1 MSNKE
6 YTINID
12 PRILELLGPN
22 LYTNIY
28 YVLAELIANAYDA
41 NAKNVYIISDDSSII
56 VEDDGNGMSYD
67 VGVKNFLSVAQESRT
82 NEENSYVTGSQKKR
96 KKMGRK
102 GVGKLAALSVSENVK
117 IKTIKDGDKSGFILS
132 RRVGADHKLKPI
144 QEDDINFYYIKD
156 HGTSIVMNA
165 PQYKFHKTLKA
176 AKNNL
181 LKIFPLINNDFR
193 IHIQIDKNKT
203 VIDSFE
209 KEIIQELG
217 TLITLGDNFAYLH
230 DFLDI
235 QLNVDNKEELESKLK
250 IKKPSYIE
258 RIRIEDKLGKERE
271 FNLEIKG
278 WIGAYRSS
286 RGKKKDRTDFPDNF
300 ISIISNGKLGEFNI
314 LPLVGKNALNE
325 VYVVGQLHI
334 DLFEETSLP
343 DMALSN
349 RQGYKSDDLR
359 YDKATRYIRDQL
371 LPAIISLRVKY
382 ASYKKN
388 LAEEEKNRKNKE
400 REALFKEQIEDFKSK
415 ASEEAAQEISDAVGG
430 DNQQQIQHI
439 VKTAI
444 NKTLPN
450 LGIKKTIDDN
460 KKKLLLSHSYKN
472 KQTCDLIYNLLI
484 YTGIPAE
491 VIIYTSS
498 DNEDSR
504 IPQKQPIFDYLRDFF
519 VNSYSDEKMYVIYVT
534 SKEMSQ
540 SWAAVS
546 EVGAGWITQNQHDI
560 FNISGFTPS
569 RPLDVEAAWA
579 NINLDDGDVVL
590 SKMEAD
596 IIAGKLIYACRR
608 LSYEPRKKMD
618 ILKEMDRRV
627 TIE

>member
-1 MSNKE
+1 MSAKE

-41 NAKNVYIISDDSSII
+41 NAKNVYIISDSSSII

-82 NEENSYVTGSQKKR
+82 NDENSYVTGSNKTR

-117 IKTIKDGDKSGFILS
+117 IKTIKDGDKSGFVLS
-132 RRVGADHKLKPI
+132 RHVGEDHKLEPI
-144 QEDDINFYYIKD
+144 QESDINFYNIKD
-156 HGTSIVMNA
+156 HGTSIVMDA
-165 PQYKFHKTLKA
+165 PQYRFHKTLKA

-181 LKIFPLINNDFR
+181 LKIFPLIDENFR
-193 IHIQIDKNKT
+193 IHIQIGKNKT

-217 TLITLGDNFAYLH
+217 ALITLGDSFAYLH
-230 DFLDI
+230 EYLDI
-235 QLNVDNKEELESKLK
+235 QLKIDNKEELENKLK

-258 RIRIEDKLGKERE
+258 RIKLEDKLGKERDY
-271 FNLEIKG
+271 NLEIKG

-286 RGKKKDRTDFPDNF
+286 RGKKKDKTDFPDNF

-359 YDKATRYIRDQL
+359 YDKATKYIRDEL
-371 LPAIISLRVKY
+371 LPSIISLRAKY
-382 ASYKKN
+382 ASYKKSI
-388 LAEEEKNRKNKE
+388 AEEDKNRKNKE
-400 REALFKEQIEDFKSK
+400 REAIFKEKIEGFKSK
-415 ASEEAAQEISDAVGG
+415 ASEEAAQDISDALGG
-430 DNQQQIQHI
+430 DSQQIQRL

-444 NKTLPN
+444 NKTLPD
-450 LGIKKTIDDN
+450 LGIKKTIDDH
-460 KKKLLLSHSYKN
+460 KKKLLLSHSSKN
-472 KQTCDLIYNLLI
+472 KPICDIIYDLLI

-504 IPQKQPIFDYLRDFF
+504 IPQKQPIYDYLRDFF

-534 SKEMSQ
+534 SQEMSQ

-560 FNISGFTPS
+560 FNISGFIPS
-569 RPLDVEAAWA
+569 RPLDVESAWA
-579 NINLDDGDVVL
+579 NINLEDGDVVL

-596 IIAGKLIYACRR
+596 IVAGKLIYACRR
-608 LSYEPRKKMD
+608 LSYEPKNKAD
-618 ILKEMDRRV
+618 ILREMDRRL